1 MNLKKIKKILGI
13 GLVVSLTASGCGTS
27 TASTNSTSATSAD
40 SSKES
45 SSKTVTLSKEECF
58 SDRDLDG
65 SYDESS
71 SAVITLNGTSAE
83 CDSDAVEISD
93 STVTIKDEGTYII
106 TGNLSD
112 GMIIVD
118 AEKTDKVQLVLD
130 GVTINSESSAP
141 IYVKQ
146 ADKVFITTVSDTTN
160 TLSNGG
166 TFTAI
171 DDNNIDAVIFSKEDL
186 TLNGSGSLVIT
197 SPAGHGVVSK
207 DALKVASGTYQI
219 DCASSGLNGKDEICI
234 ADGTF
239 TITSGKDGIH
249 SENEDDE
256 EDGFIYIAGG
266 TFTISAEGDGISA
279 DSILQVD
286 DGTFDITAGGGSE
299 NAEKKSSD
307 SWGDFKG
314 GPGGPGGK
322 GGPNGNEDS
331 QDENEDGT
339 DSSQEKMSPPA
350 DVGNG
355 EAPSKPD
362 DAQDGEAPSK
372 PDGASDENSD
382 DRPQPPSMSDGDS
395 QTPPELPENAD
406 KSAKSDSSE
415 NTDTQDE
422 TDESGNSK
430 NTDIQDETDDS
441 KNTDDSADASSDTA
455 ENTDDTKEDADTSEE
470 SDSDS
475 TSMKGLKAGT
485 SLIISD
491 GMFTINSADDS
502 LHSNDSVTG
511 NGGTFQIAS
520 GDDAIHADETLDVTA
535 GTINITESYEGLEAL
550 NLTISGGDITL
561 VADDDGLNAAGG
573 SDSSGTTG
581 GRDGMFGGGPMSSN
595 SDGTLVISGGKIQIT
610 ASGDGIDAN
619 GTVEITDGYITTTGP
634 TQGDTSVLDYD
645 VSGSITGG
653 TFIGTGAASMPQ
665 TFDSSEQG
673 VITTTIDKVDAQST
687 LELVDSDGNI
697 IITYTPEL
705 SYEYII
711 LSSPEILTG
720 ETYTLNVNGTQVAE
734 VTAD

>member
-1 MNLKKIKKILGI
+1 MKLKKIKKLLGI
-13 GLVVSLTASGCGTS
+13 GLVVSLTASGCGTG
-27 TASTNSTSATSAD
+27 TASTSSTSATSAE

-65 SYDESS
+65 SYDESN

-171 DDNNIDAVIFSKEDL
+171 DENNIDAVIFSKEDL

-256 EDGFIYIAGG
+256 EDGVIYIAGG

-279 DSILQVD
+279 ASILQVD

-314 GPGGPGGK
+314 GPGGNGGSGGN
-322 GGPNGNEDS
+322 GGPG
-331 QDENEDGT
+331 
-339 DSSQEKMSPPA
+339 
-350 DVGNG
+350 GNG
-355 EAPSKPD
+355 EPGGTGDTGENGGQKP
-362 DAQDGEAPSK
+362 QDGEKPEI
-372 PDGASDENSD
+372 PDGAE
-382 DRPQPPSMSDGDS
+382 DGEK
-395 QTPPELPENAD
+395 PEMPENAEAGEKPEMPD
-406 KSAKSDSSE
+406 KA
-415 NTDTQDE
+415 Q
-422 TDESGNSK
+422 
-430 NTDIQDETDDS
+430 
-441 KNTDDSADASSDTA
+441 NTDDSADASSNTA
-455 ENTDDTKEDADTSEE
+455 ENTDDTKENADTTENAGTTENTDTTDTTENADTTEE

-475 TSMKGLKAGT
+475 TSMKGLKAGI
-485 SLIISD
+485 SLMIAD

-502 LHSNDSVTG
+502 FHSNGSVTV

-520 GDDAIHADETLDVTA
+520 GDDAIHADETLDVNA

-550 NLTISGGDITL
+550 NLTISGGEITL

-573 SDSSGTTG
+573 SDSSGTSG
-581 GRDGMFGGGPMSSN
+581 GRDGMFGGDPMSSN
-595 SDGTLVISGGKIQIT
+595 SDGTLVISGGKLQIT
-610 ASGDGIDAN
+610 ASGDAIDAN

-634 TQGDTSVLDYD
+634 TEGDTSVLDYD

-653 TFIGTGAASMPQ
+653 TFIGTGAASMAQ
-665 TFDSSEQG
+665 TFDDSEQG
-673 VITTTIDKVDAQST
+673 VITTTIDKADAQST

-734 VTAD
+734 ITAD

>member
-1 MNLKKIKKILGI
+1 MKLKKVKKLLGI
-13 GLVVSLTASGCGTS
+13 GLVVSLTASGCGTG
-27 TASTNSTSATSAD
+27 TASTSSTSATSAE

-65 SYDESS
+65 SYDESN

-171 DDNNIDAVIFSKEDL
+171 DDNNIDAVIFSKENL

-249 SENEDDE
+249 SENEDNE

-279 DSILQVD
+279 ASILQVD

-314 GPGGPGGK
+314 GPGGNGGSGGN
-322 GGPNGNEDS
+322 GGPG
-331 QDENEDGT
+331 
-339 DSSQEKMSPPA
+339 
-350 DVGNG
+350 GNG
-355 EAPSKPD
+355 ELGGTGDTDENGGQNPQDGEKTELPD
-362 DAQDGEAPSK
+362 DAQNGEKPEM
-372 PDGASDENSD
+372 PDGAQDGEKPEMPDENSD

-406 KSAKSDSSE
+406 
-415 NTDTQDE
+415 
-422 TDESGNSK
+422 
-430 NTDIQDETDDS
+430 
-441 KNTDDSADASSDTA
+441 ASSDSD
-455 ENTDDTKEDADTSEE
+455 ENSDDTKEAEDTSDENNTDNDSESDSE

-485 SLIISD
+485 SLMISD

-502 LHSNDSVTG
+502 LHSNDSVTV

-520 GDDAIHADETLDVTA
+520 GDDAIHADETLEVNA

-550 NLTISGGDITL
+550 NLAISGGDITL

-573 SDSSGTTG
+573 SDSSGTSG
-581 GRDGMFGGGPMSSN
+581 GRDGMFGGDPMSSN
-595 SDGTLVISGGKIQIT
+595 SDGTLVISGGKLQIT
-610 ASGDGIDAN
+610 ASGDAIDAN
-619 GTVEITDGYITTTGP
+619 GTLEITDGYITTTGP
-634 TQGDTSVLDYD
+634 TEGDTSVLDYD

-653 TFIGTGAASMPQ
+653 TFIGTGAASMAQ
-665 TFDSSEQG
+665 TFDDSEQG
-673 VITTTIDKVDAQST
+673 VITTTIDKADAQST

-734 VTAD
+734 ITAD

>member
-13 GLVVSLTASGCGTS
+13 GLVVSLTASGCTTGA
-27 TASTNSTSATSAD
+27 ASTSSTSATSAE

-45 SSKTVTLSKEECF
+45 SSKTASLSKEECF

-83 CDSDAVEISD
+83 CSSDSVQVSD
-93 STVTIKDEGTYII
+93 STVTIREEGTYII

-160 TLSNGG
+160 TISNGG

-171 DDNNIDAVIFSKEDL
+171 DENNIDAVIFSKEDL
-186 TLNGSGSLVIT
+186 TLNGSGSLVVT

-207 DALKVASGTYQI
+207 DSLKVTSGTYQI
-219 DCASSGLNGKDEICI
+219 DSASSGLNGKDEICI

-249 SENEDDE
+249 SENADNE

-266 TFTISAEGDGISA
+266 SFNISAEGDGISA
-279 DSILQVD
+279 SSILQVD

-314 GPGGPGGK
+314 GPGGKGEPGGK
-322 GGPNGNEDS
+322 GGPGDKGGLGE
-331 QDENEDGT
+331 
-339 DSSQEKMSPPA
+339 
-350 DVGNG
+350 NG
-355 EAPSKPD
+355 ETPSKPD
-362 DAQDGEAPSK
+362 NASDGKAPEM
-372 PDGASDENSD
+372 PDGTTDENSAD
-382 DRPQPPSMSDGDS
+382 HPQPPSMSDGDS
-395 QTPPELPENAD
+395 QTPPELPENENQ
-406 KSAKSDSSE
+406 SEKSDTSE
-415 NTDTQDE
+415 NTDAQDK
-422 TDESGNSK
+422 TDESDSSGNVDS
-430 NTDIQDETDDS
+430 TD
-441 KNTDDSADASSDTA
+441 
-455 ENTDDTKEDADTSEE
+455 E

-485 SLIISD
+485 SLMIAD

-502 LHSNDSVTG
+502 LHSNDSVTV

-520 GDDAIHADETLDVTA
+520 GDDAVHADKTLDMTA

-561 VADDDGLNAAGG
+561 VAYDDGLNAAGG
-573 SDSSGTTG
+573 NDSSGTDG
-581 GRDGMFGGGPMSSN
+581 GRDGMFGGGGMSSN

-634 TQGDTSVLDYD
+634 TEGDTSVLDYD

-653 TFIGTGAASMPQ
+653 TFIGTGASSMAQ

-673 VITTTIDKVDAQST
+673 VITTTIDKTDAQST

-705 SYEYII
+705 SYEYIV

-734 VTAD
+734 ITAD

>member
-1 MNLKKIKKILGI
+1 MKLKKIKKLLGI
-13 GLVVSLTASGCGTS
+13 GLVVSLTASGCGTG
-27 TASTNSTSATSAD
+27 TASTSSTSATSAE

-65 SYDESS
+65 SYDESN

-93 STVTIKDEGTYII
+93 STVTIQDEGTYII

-207 DALKVASGTYQI
+207 DALKVVSGTYQI

-249 SENEDDE
+249 SENEDNE

-279 DSILQVD
+279 ASILQVD

-314 GPGGPGGK
+314 GPGGN
-322 GGPNGNEDS
+322 GGP
-331 QDENEDGT
+331 
-339 DSSQEKMSPPA
+339 
-350 DVGNG
+350 VGNG
-355 EAPSKPD
+355 GPGGNGEPGGTGDTDENGGQKP
-362 DAQDGEAPSK
+362 QDGEKPEMPDNAEAGEK
-372 PDGASDENSD
+372 LEIPDGAEAGE
-382 DRPQPPSMSDGDS
+382 RPEMP
-395 QTPPELPENAD
+395 D
-406 KSAKSDSSE
+406 KA
-415 NTDTQDE
+415 Q
-422 TDESGNSK
+422 
-430 NTDIQDETDDS
+430 
-441 KNTDDSADASSDTA
+441 NTDDSADASDASSDTA
-455 ENTDDTKEDADTSEE
+455 ENTDDTTENADTTENTDTTENADTTEE

-485 SLIISD
+485 YLMIAD

-502 LHSNDSVTG
+502 FHSNGSVTV

-520 GDDAIHADETLDVTA
+520 GDDAIHADETLEVNA

-550 NLTISGGDITL
+550 NMAISGGEITL

-573 SDSSGTTG
+573 NDSSGTSG
-581 GRDGMFGGGPMSSN
+581 GRDGMFGGDPMSSN
-595 SDGTLVISGGKIQIT
+595 SDGTLVISGGKLQIT
-610 ASGDGIDAN
+610 ASGDAIDAN
-619 GTVEITDGYITTTGP
+619 GTLEITDGYITTTGP
-634 TQGDTSVLDYD
+634 TEGDTSVLDYD

-653 TFIGTGAASMPQ
+653 TFIGTGAASMAQ
-665 TFDSSEQG
+665 TFDDSEQG
-673 VITTTIDKVDAQST
+673 VITTTIDKADAQST

-734 VTAD
+734 ITAD

>member
-1 MNLKKIKKILGI
+1 MKLKKVKKLLGI
-13 GLVVSLTASGCGTS
+13 GLVVSLTASGCGTG
-27 TASTNSTSATSAD
+27 TASTSSTSATSAE

-65 SYDESS
+65 SYDENS

-118 AEKTDKVQLVLD
+118 AEKTDKVQIVLD

-146 ADKVFITTVSDTTN
+146 VDKVFITTVSDTTN

-186 TLNGSGSLVIT
+186 TLNGSGNLVIT

-249 SENEDDE
+249 SENEDNE
-256 EDGFIYIAGG
+256 EDGVIYVAGG

-279 DSILQVD
+279 ASILQVD

-307 SWGDFKG
+307 SWGNFKG
-314 GPGGPGGK
+314 GKGVPGEMGRPGE
-322 GGPNGNEDS
+322 NGI
-331 QDENEDGT
+331 QD
-339 DSSQEKMSPPA
+339 EKMSQ
-350 DVGNG
+350 
-355 EAPSKPD
+355 KPD
-362 DAQDGEAPSK
+362 DTQDGEAPQKPADAEDGEMPEK
-372 PDGASDENSD
+372 PDNIPDGEMPQKPSDE
-382 DRPQPPSMSDGDS
+382 
-395 QTPPELPENAD
+395 T
-406 KSAKSDSSE
+406 
-415 NTDTQDE
+415 
-422 TDESGNSK
+422 TDEQTTN
-430 NTDIQDETDDS
+430 E
-441 KNTDDSADASSDTA
+441 
-455 ENTDDTKEDADTSEE
+455 TSETEAIEE
-470 SDSDS
+470 SES
-475 TSMKGLKAGT
+475 TSMKGVKAGT
-485 SLIISD
+485 SLMIAD
-491 GMFTINSADDS
+491 GMFTVDSADDS
-502 LHSNDSVTG
+502 FHSNGSVTI

-520 GDDAIHADETLDVTA
+520 GDDAIHADETLEVNE

-550 NLTISGGDITL
+550 NMAISGGDITL

-573 SDSSGTTG
+573 NDSSGTSG
-581 GRDGMFGGGPMSSN
+581 GRDGMFGGDPMSSN
-595 SDGTLVISGGKIQIT
+595 SDGTLVISGGKLQIT
-610 ASGDGIDAN
+610 ALGDTIDVN

-634 TQGDTSVLDYD
+634 TEGDTSVLDYD
-645 VSGSITGG
+645 TSASITGG
-653 TFIGTGAASMPQ
+653 TFIGTGAASMAQ
-665 TFDSSEQG
+665 TFDNSEQG
-673 VITTTIDKVDAQST
+673 VITTTIDKTDAQST
-687 LELVDSDGNI
+687 FELIDSDGNI

-734 VTAD
+734 ITAD

>member
-1 MNLKKIKKILGI
+1 MKLKKVKKLLGI
-13 GLVVSLTASGCGTS
+13 GLMVSLTASGCGTG
-27 TASTNSTSATSAD
+27 TASTSSTSATSAE

-83 CDSDAVEISD
+83 CGSDAVEISE

-112 GMIIVD
+112 GMVIVD

-166 TFTAI
+166 IFTAI

-219 DCASSGLNGKDEICI
+219 DCASSGLNGKDEISI

-249 SENEDDE
+249 SENEDNE
-256 EDGFIYIAGG
+256 EDGFIYIVGG

-279 DSILQVD
+279 ASILQVD

-307 SWGDFKG
+307 SWGNFKG
-314 GPGGPGGK
+314 GPGGNGGS
-322 GGPNGNEDS
+322 G
-331 QDENEDGT
+331 
-339 DSSQEKMSPPA
+339 
-350 DVGNG
+350 GNG
-355 EAPSKPD
+355 EPGGTGDTGENGGQKPQAGEKPEMPD
-362 DAQDGEAPSK
+362 NAEDGERPEM
-372 PDGASDENSD
+372 PDKA
-382 DRPQPPSMSDGDS
+382 Q
-395 QTPPELPENAD
+395 
-406 KSAKSDSSE
+406 
-415 NTDTQDE
+415 
-422 TDESGNSK
+422 
-430 NTDIQDETDDS
+430 
-441 KNTDDSADASSDTA
+441 NTDDSADTSSDTA
-455 ENTDDTKEDADTSEE
+455 ENTDDTKENADTTEE

-475 TSMKGLKAGT
+475 TSMKGVKAGT
-485 SLIISD
+485 SLMIAD
-491 GMFTINSADDS
+491 GMFTVNSADDS
-502 LHSNDSVTG
+502 FHSNGSVTV

-520 GDDAIHADETLDVTA
+520 GDDAIHADETLDMSA

-550 NLTISGGDITL
+550 NMAISGGDIIL

-573 SDSSGTTG
+573 NDSSGTTG
-581 GRDGMFGGGPMSSN
+581 GRDGMFGGDQMSSN
-595 SDGTLVISGGKIQIT
+595 SDGTLVISGGKLQIT
-610 ASGDGIDAN
+610 ASGDAIDVN

-634 TQGDTSVLDYD
+634 TEGDTSVLDYD
-645 VSGSITGG
+645 TSASITGG
-653 TFIGTGAASMPQ
+653 TFIGTGAVSMAQ
-665 TFDSSEQG
+665 TFDNSEQG
-673 VITTTIDKVDAQST
+673 VITTTIDKTDAQST

-697 IITYTPEL
+697 IITWTPEL

-734 VTAD
+734 ITAD

>member
-1 MNLKKIKKILGI
+1 MKLKKIKKLLGI
-13 GLVVSLTASGCGTS
+13 GLVVSLTASGCGTG
-27 TASTNSTSATSAD
+27 TASTSSTSATSAE

-65 SYDESS
+65 SYDESN

-93 STVTIKDEGTYII
+93 STVTIQDEGTYII

-160 TLSNGG
+160 TLSNSG

-249 SENEDDE
+249 SENEDNE

-279 DSILQVD
+279 ASILQVD

-314 GPGGPGGK
+314 GLGGNGEPGGNGGPGG
-322 GGPNGNEDS
+322 
-331 QDENEDGT
+331 
-339 DSSQEKMSPPA
+339 
-350 DVGNG
+350 NG
-355 EAPSKPD
+355 EPGGTGDTGENGGQKP
-362 DAQDGEAPSK
+362 QDGEKPEMPDNAEAGEKPEI
-372 PDGASDENSD
+372 PDGAEAGE
-382 DRPQPPSMSDGDS
+382 RPEMP
-395 QTPPELPENAD
+395 D
-406 KSAKSDSSE
+406 KA
-415 NTDTQDE
+415 Q
-422 TDESGNSK
+422 
-430 NTDIQDETDDS
+430 
-441 KNTDDSADASSDTA
+441 NTDDSADASSDTA
-455 ENTDDTKEDADTSEE
+455 ENTDDTTENADTTENTDATENADTTENVDTTENADTTEE

-485 SLIISD
+485 YLMIAD

-502 LHSNDSVTG
+502 FHSNGSVTV

-520 GDDAIHADETLDVTA
+520 GDDAIHADETLDVNA

-550 NLTISGGDITL
+550 NLTISGGEITL

-573 SDSSGTTG
+573 SDSSGTSG
-581 GRDGMFGGGPMSSN
+581 GRDGMFGGDPMSSN
-595 SDGTLVISGGKIQIT
+595 SDGTLVISGGKLQIT
-610 ASGDGIDAN
+610 ASGDAIDAN
-619 GTVEITDGYITTTGP
+619 GTLEITDGYITTTGP
-634 TQGDTSVLDYD
+634 TEGDTSVLDYD

-653 TFIGTGAASMPQ
+653 TFIGTGAASMAQ
-665 TFDSSEQG
+665 TFDDSEQG
-673 VITTTIDKVDAQST
+673 VITTTIDKADAQST

-734 VTAD
+734 ITAD

>member
-1 MNLKKIKKILGI
+1 MKLKKVKKLLGI
-13 GLVVSLTASGCGTS
+13 GLVVSLTASGCGTG
-27 TASTNSTSATSAD
+27 TASTSSTSATSAE

-65 SYDESS
+65 SYDESN

-93 STVTIKDEGTYII
+93 STVTIKDEGTYIV

-171 DDNNIDAVIFSKEDL
+171 DDNNIDAVIFSKENL

-249 SENEDDE
+249 SENEDNE

-279 DSILQVD
+279 ASILQVD

-314 GPGGPGGK
+314 GPGGNGGSGGN
-322 GGPNGNEDS
+322 GGPG
-331 QDENEDGT
+331 
-339 DSSQEKMSPPA
+339 
-350 DVGNG
+350 GNG
-355 EAPSKPD
+355 ELGGTGDTDENGGQNPQDGEKTELPD
-362 DAQDGEAPSK
+362 DAQNGEKPEM
-372 PDGASDENSD
+372 PDGAQDGEKPEMPDENSD

-406 KSAKSDSSE
+406 
-415 NTDTQDE
+415 
-422 TDESGNSK
+422 
-430 NTDIQDETDDS
+430 
-441 KNTDDSADASSDTA
+441 ASSDSD
-455 ENTDDTKEDADTSEE
+455 ENSDDTKEAEDTSDENNTDNDSESDSE

-485 SLIISD
+485 SLMISD

-502 LHSNDSVTG
+502 LHSNDSVTV

-520 GDDAIHADETLDVTA
+520 GDDAIHADETLEVNA

-550 NLTISGGDITL
+550 NLAISGGDITL

-573 SDSSGTTG
+573 SDSSGTSG
-581 GRDGMFGGGPMSSN
+581 GRDGMFGGDPMSSN
-595 SDGTLVISGGKIQIT
+595 SDGTLVISGGKLQIT
-610 ASGDGIDAN
+610 ASGDAIDAN
-619 GTVEITDGYITTTGP
+619 GTLEITDGYITTTGP
-634 TQGDTSVLDYD
+634 TEGDTSVLDYD

-653 TFIGTGAASMPQ
+653 TFIGTGAASMAQ
-665 TFDSSEQG
+665 TFDDSEQG
-673 VITTTIDKVDAQST
+673 VITTTIDKADAQST

-734 VTAD
+734 ITAD

>member
-1 MNLKKIKKILGI
+1 MKLKKIKKLLGI
-13 GLVVSLTASGCGTS
+13 GLVVSLTASGCGTGTVS
-27 TASTNSTSATSAD
+27 TSSTSATSAE

-65 SYDESS
+65 SYDESN
-71 SAVITLNGTSAE
+71 SAVITLNGTSAA

-171 DDNNIDAVIFSKEDL
+171 DDNNIDAVIFSKENL

-249 SENEDDE
+249 SENEDNE
-256 EDGFIYIAGG
+256 EDGFIYVAGG

-279 DSILQVD
+279 ASILQVD

-314 GPGGPGGK
+314 GPGGNGEPGGN
-322 GGPNGNEDS
+322 GGPG
-331 QDENEDGT
+331 
-339 DSSQEKMSPPA
+339 
-350 DVGNG
+350 GNG
-355 EAPSKPD
+355 EPGGTGDTGENGGQKP
-362 DAQDGEAPSK
+362 QNGEKPEMPDNAEAGEKPEM
-372 PDGASDENSD
+372 PDGAEAGEK
-382 DRPQPPSMSDGDS
+382 PEMPDGVKDGEK
-395 QTPPELPENAD
+395 PEMPENAED
-406 KSAKSDSSE
+406 GEKPE
-415 NTDTQDE
+415 MPDE
-422 TDESGNSK
+422 A
-430 NTDIQDETDDS
+430 Q
-441 KNTDDSADASSDTA
+441 NTDDSADASSNTA
-455 ENTDDTKEDADTSEE
+455 ENTDDTKENADTTENAGTTENTDTTDTTENADTTEE

-475 TSMKGLKAGT
+475 TSMKGLKAGI
-485 SLIISD
+485 SLMIAD

-502 LHSNDSVTG
+502 FHSNGSVTV

-520 GDDAIHADETLDVTA
+520 GDDAIHADETLEVNE

-550 NLTISGGDITL
+550 NLTISGGEITL

-573 SDSSGTTG
+573 NDSSGISG
-581 GRDGMFGGGPMSSN
+581 GRDGMFGGDPMSSN
-595 SDGTLVISGGKIQIT
+595 SDGTLVISGGKLQIT
-610 ASGDGIDAN
+610 ASGDAIDAN
-619 GTVEITDGYITTTGP
+619 GTIEITDGYITTTGP
-634 TQGDTSVLDYD
+634 TEGDTSVLDYD

-653 TFIGTGAASMPQ
+653 TFIGTGAASMAQ
-665 TFDSSEQG
+665 TFDDSEQG
-673 VITTTIDKVDAQST
+673 VITTTIDKADAQST

-734 VTAD
+734 ITAD

>member
-1 MNLKKIKKILGI
+1 MKLKKIKKLLGI
-13 GLVVSLTASGCGTS
+13 GLVVSLTASGCGTG
-27 TASTNSTSATSAD
+27 TASTSSTSATSAE

-65 SYDESS
+65 SYDESN

-93 STVTIKDEGTYII
+93 STVTIKDEGTYIV

-146 ADKVFITTVSDTTN
+146 ADKVFVTTVSDTTN

-249 SENEDDE
+249 SENEDNE
-256 EDGFIYIAGG
+256 EDGFIYVAGG

-279 DSILQVD
+279 ASILQVD
-286 DGTFDITAGGGSE
+286 DGIFDITAGGGSE

-314 GPGGPGGK
+314 GPGGNGEPGGN
-322 GGPNGNEDS
+322 GGPG
-331 QDENEDGT
+331 
-339 DSSQEKMSPPA
+339 
-350 DVGNG
+350 GNG
-355 EAPSKPD
+355 EPGGTGDTGENGGQTPQNGEKPEMPD
-362 DAQDGEAPSK
+362 NAEAGEKPEM
-372 PDGASDENSD
+372 PDGAEDGE
-382 DRPQPPSMSDGDS
+382 RPEMP
-395 QTPPELPENAD
+395 D
-406 KSAKSDSSE
+406 KA
-415 NTDTQDE
+415 Q
-422 TDESGNSK
+422 
-430 NTDIQDETDDS
+430 
-441 KNTDDSADASSDTA
+441 NTDDSADASDASSDTA
-455 ENTDDTKEDADTSEE
+455 ENTDDTTENADTTENTDATENIDTTENADTTEE

-485 SLIISD
+485 SLMISD

-502 LHSNDSVTG
+502 LHSNDSVTV

-520 GDDAIHADETLDVTA
+520 GDDAIHADETLEVNA

-550 NLTISGGDITL
+550 NLAISGGDITL

-573 SDSSGTTG
+573 SDSSGTSG
-581 GRDGMFGGGPMSSN
+581 GRDGMFGGDPMSSN
-595 SDGTLVISGGKIQIT
+595 SDGTLVISGGKLQIT
-610 ASGDGIDAN
+610 ASGDAIDAN
-619 GTVEITDGYITTTGP
+619 GTLEITDGYITTTGP
-634 TQGDTSVLDYD
+634 TEGDTSVLDYD

-653 TFIGTGAASMPQ
+653 TFIGTGAASMAQ
-665 TFDSSEQG
+665 TFDDSEQG
-673 VITTTIDKVDAQST
+673 VITTTIDKADAQST

-734 VTAD
+734 ITAD

>member
-1 MNLKKIKKILGI
+1 MKLKKVKKLLGI
-13 GLVVSLTASGCGTS
+13 GLVVSLTASGCGTG
-27 TASTNSTSATSAD
+27 TASTSSTSATSAE

-58 SDRDLDG
+58 SDRDLDS

-171 DDNNIDAVIFSKEDL
+171 DENNIDAVIFSKEDL

-249 SENEDDE
+249 SENEDNE
-256 EDGFIYIAGG
+256 EDGFIYVAGG

-279 DSILQVD
+279 ASILQVD
-286 DGTFDITAGGGSE
+286 DGTFDITVGGGSE

-307 SWGDFKG
+307 SWGNFKGGSGGNGGTGGNG
-314 GPGGPGGK
+314 GPGGNGEPGGTGDTGEN
-322 GGPNGNEDS
+322 GG
-331 QDENEDGT
+331 Q
-339 DSSQEKMSPPA
+339 
-350 DVGNG
+350 
-355 EAPSKPD
+355 KP
-362 DAQDGEAPSK
+362 QDGEK
-372 PDGASDENSD
+372 PE
-382 DRPQPPSMSDGDS
+382 M
-395 QTPPELPENAD
+395 PENAEAGEKPEMPENAEAGERPEMPENVKDGEKPELQD
-406 KSAKSDSSE
+406 KA
-415 NTDTQDE
+415 Q
-422 TDESGNSK
+422 
-430 NTDIQDETDDS
+430 
-441 KNTDDSADASSDTA
+441 NTDDSADASDASSDTA
-455 ENTDDTKEDADTSEE
+455 ENTDDTTENADTTEE

-475 TSMKGLKAGT
+475 TSMKGVKAGT
-485 SLIISD
+485 SLMIAD

-502 LHSNDSVTG
+502 FHSNGSVTV

-520 GDDAIHADETLDVTA
+520 GDDAIHADETLEVNA
-535 GTINITESYEGLEAL
+535 GTINITESYESLEAL
-550 NLTISGGDITL
+550 NLAISGGEITL

-573 SDSSGTTG
+573 NDSSGTSG
-581 GRDGMFGGGPMSSN
+581 GRDGMFGGDPMSSN
-595 SDGTLVISGGKIQIT
+595 SDGTILISGGKLQIT
-610 ASGDGIDAN
+610 ASGDAIDAN

-634 TQGDTSVLDYD
+634 TEGDTSVLDYD
-645 VSGSITGG
+645 TGASITGG
-653 TFIGTGAASMPQ
+653 TFIGTGAASMAQ
-665 TFDSSEQG
+665 TFDDSEQG
-673 VITTTIDKVDAQST
+673 VITTTIDKADAQST

-734 VTAD
+734 ITAD

>member
-1 MNLKKIKKILGI
+1 MKLKKVKKLLGI
-13 GLVVSLTASGCGTS
+13 GLVVSLTASGCGTG
-27 TASTNSTSATSAD
+27 TASTSSTSATSAE

-65 SYDESS
+65 SYDESN
-71 SAVITLNGTSAE
+71 SAVITLNGTSAA

-249 SENEDDE
+249 SENEDNE

-279 DSILQVD
+279 ASILQVD

-314 GPGGPGGK
+314 GPGGNGGSGGN
-322 GGPNGNEDS
+322 GGPG
-331 QDENEDGT
+331 
-339 DSSQEKMSPPA
+339 
-350 DVGNG
+350 GNG
-355 EAPSKPD
+355 ELGGTGDTDENGGQNPQDGEKTELPD
-362 DAQDGEAPSK
+362 DAQNGEKPEM
-372 PDGASDENSD
+372 PDGAQDGEKPEMPDENSD

-406 KSAKSDSSE
+406 
-415 NTDTQDE
+415 
-422 TDESGNSK
+422 
-430 NTDIQDETDDS
+430 
-441 KNTDDSADASSDTA
+441 ASSDSD
-455 ENTDDTKEDADTSEE
+455 ENSDDTKEAEDTSDENNTDNDSESDSE

-485 SLIISD
+485 SLMISD

-502 LHSNDSVTG
+502 LHSNDSVTV

-520 GDDAIHADETLDVTA
+520 GDDAIHADETLEVNA

-550 NLTISGGDITL
+550 NLAISGGDITL

-573 SDSSGTTG
+573 SDSSGTSG
-581 GRDGMFGGGPMSSN
+581 GRDGMFGGDPMSSN
-595 SDGTLVISGGKIQIT
+595 SDGTLVISGGKLQIT
-610 ASGDGIDAN
+610 ASGDAIDAN
-619 GTVEITDGYITTTGP
+619 GTLEITDGYITTTGP
-634 TQGDTSVLDYD
+634 TEGDTSVLDYD

-653 TFIGTGAASMPQ
+653 TFIGTGAASMAQ
-665 TFDSSEQG
+665 TFDDSEQG
-673 VITTTIDKVDAQST
+673 VITTTIDKADAQST

-734 VTAD
+734 ITAD

>member
-1 MNLKKIKKILGI
+1 MKLKKIKKLLGI
-13 GLVVSLTASGCGTS
+13 GLVVSLTASGCGTG
-27 TASTNSTSATSAD
+27 TASTSSTSATSAE

-65 SYDESS
+65 SYDESN

-93 STVTIKDEGTYII
+93 STVTIQDEGTYII

-160 TLSNGG
+160 TLSNSG

-249 SENEDDE
+249 SENEDNE
-256 EDGFIYIAGG
+256 EDGFVYVAGG

-279 DSILQVD
+279 ASILQVD

-314 GPGGPGGK
+314 GPGGNGGSGGN
-322 GGPNGNEDS
+322 GGPG
-331 QDENEDGT
+331 
-339 DSSQEKMSPPA
+339 
-350 DVGNG
+350 GNG
-355 EAPSKPD
+355 EPGGTGDTGENGDQKP
-362 DAQDGEAPSK
+362 QDGEKPEMPENAEAGEKPEI
-372 PDGASDENSD
+372 PDGAE
-382 DRPQPPSMSDGDS
+382 DGEK
-395 QTPPELPENAD
+395 PEMPDNVKDGEKPEMPD
-406 KSAKSDSSE
+406 KA
-415 NTDTQDE
+415 Q
-422 TDESGNSK
+422 
-430 NTDIQDETDDS
+430 
-441 KNTDDSADASSDTA
+441 NTDDSADTSDASSDTA
-455 ENTDDTKEDADTSEE
+455 ENTDTTENADTIEE

-475 TSMKGLKAGT
+475 TSMKGVKAGT
-485 SLIISD
+485 SLMIAD

-502 LHSNDSVTG
+502 FHSNGSVTV

-520 GDDAIHADETLDVTA
+520 GDDAIHADETLEVNV

-550 NLTISGGDITL
+550 NMAISGGEITL

-573 SDSSGTTG
+573 NDSSGTSG
-581 GRDGMFGGGPMSSN
+581 GRDGMFGGAPMSSN
-595 SDGTLVISGGKIQIT
+595 SDGTLVISGGKLQIT
-610 ASGDGIDAN
+610 ASGDAIDAN

-634 TQGDTSVLDYD
+634 TEGDTAVLDYD
-645 VSGSITGG
+645 TGASITGG
-653 TFIGTGAASMPQ
+653 TFIGTGAASMAQ
-665 TFDSSEQG
+665 TFDDSEQG
-673 VITTTIDKVDAQST
+673 VITTTIDKADAQST

-734 VTAD
+734 ITAD